1 MEHFENQ
8 LDMFEESSKKQTKQ
22 AQIAPLRKV
31 LTIRDVGGDPTLAPR
46 PFTVIR
52 MSPTTVCILNE
63 G

>member
-22 AQIAPLRKV
+22 PQIAPLRKV
-31 LTIRDVGGDPTLAPR
+31 FTIRDVGGDPCARPR

-52 MSPTTVCILNE
+52 MSPTTVCILHE
-63 G
+63 D